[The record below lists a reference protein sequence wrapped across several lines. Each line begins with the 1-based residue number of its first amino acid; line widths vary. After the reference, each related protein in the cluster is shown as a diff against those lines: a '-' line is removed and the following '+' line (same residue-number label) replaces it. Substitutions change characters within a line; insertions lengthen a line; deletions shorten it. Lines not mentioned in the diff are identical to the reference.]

1 MPPAL
6 RGILLCGVCKV
17 PVEDE
22 MDMKKHRTHLKCT
35 DCDFVTISED
45 ELDSHISGKHSIL
58 PDWLQN
64 LQRFMFIVGSRFS
77 IYSSTSGTQKINS
90 ISVHL
95 HQSHQNIQNCG
106 GDAVI
111 QVHNSL
117 KSNFF
122 K

>member
-1 MPPAL
+1 MKCLSRFFKGGRPVADKTQSKAEKTKVSTPPAL

-58 PDWLQN
+58 PD
-64 LQRFMFIVGSRFS
+64 
-77 IYSSTSGTQKINS
+77 
-90 ISVHL
+90 
-95 HQSHQNIQNCG
+95 
-106 GDAVI
+106 
-111 QVHNSL
+111 
-117 KSNFF
+117 
-122 K
+122 